1 MVVSFHLFDNDDNN
15 IGKVIRVYTL
25 IVSFMPAISA
35 LSGNLG
41 LQVFCLIIIMML
53 LNPMESFHA
62 KCALHM
68 AYITDVFVTY
78 DLIPYRK

>member
-1 MVVSFHLFDNDDNN
+1 MVVSFHLFDNEN

-53 LNPMESFHA
+53 LDHMETFHA

-68 AYITDVFVTY
+68 AYVTDVFVTYY

>member
-53 LNPMESFHA
+53 LNPVETFHA

-68 AYITDVFVTY
+68 AMSQMYLSHIM
-78 DLIPYRK
+78 I